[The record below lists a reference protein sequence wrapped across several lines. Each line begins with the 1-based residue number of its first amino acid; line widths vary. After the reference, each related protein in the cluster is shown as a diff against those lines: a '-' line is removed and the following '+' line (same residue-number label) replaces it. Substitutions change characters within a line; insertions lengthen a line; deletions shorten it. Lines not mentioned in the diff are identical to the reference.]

1 MRPTKRTG
9 LSVIDAPVPALTLSS
24 SRHSSKRK
32 DNEREKMRRLACEP
46 RRPELLGHESKPRG
60 GGGKACRMF
69 SEDLSSK
76 E

>member
-32 DNEREKMRRLACEP
+32 DNEREKTRRLACEP
-46 RRPELLGHESKPRG
+46 GRPELAGSREQARG
-60 GGGKACRMF
+60 RWERVQDVF
-69 SEDLSSK
+69 
-76 E
+76 